1 MLINPLN
8 IIINENEL
16 EFADLYFRNSYAQS
30 MMKRNGIRNPIEEDE
45 TEYNENDQEF
55 DHFRLGV

>member
-1 MLINPLN
+1 MLIDLSS
-8 IIINENEL
+8 IILNENEL

-30 MMKRNGIRNPIEEDE
+30 LMKRNGIRNAIEEDE